1 MILGDRADLRVPV
14 GVERVFVFLAF
25 PAPKKAITD
34 EDPPAGTQKREEP
47 AEPLLSL
54 LLLRNRIQDDF
65 ASGMIKQV
73 EAQKFGAFAEQ
84 LEFTGS
90 VEEMVSG
97 GSGV

>member
-1 MILGDRADLRVPV
+1 MIANR
-14 GVERVFVFLAF
+14 
-25 PAPKKAITD
+25 
-34 EDPPAGTQKREEP
+34 
-47 AEPLLSL
+47 LS

-97 GSGV
+97 GSGVVVSEGGGHDPIDQHRELARGGSDSFGLAGTGGQASIEGAERG